1 MLRSEVPKMCHK
13 PTVCRHVDHPEAKSW
28 AVRTQGIIYFG
39 KGWACVE
46 DVCLF
51 VCVFV
56 CYCVW
61 GEQLMHLTLPHLI
74 AHQASRQP
82 GSHSHKNT
90 LHPFPHKPFHL
101 FTVSKQVKTT
111 FHFPRKVQFI
121 TSSSWLHVCRHADY
135 LYREQNSFLHYNDHR
150 HNAEVRGA
158 QRAFEDTLD
167 IV

>member
-61 GEQLMHLTLPHLI
+61 GKQLMHLTLPHLI

-90 LHPFPHKPFHL
+90 LHPFPHKPHSIFQEKFNL
-101 FTVSKQVKTT
+101 SLQAADSMFADMLIIYTESKI
-111 FHFPRKVQFI
+111 HFYTI
-121 TSSSWLHVCRHADY
+121 TITDTM
-135 LYREQNSFLHYNDHR
+135 QN
-150 HNAEVRGA
+150 
-158 QRAFEDTLD
+158 
-167 IV
+167 